1 MNNKTKRIQ
10 SQQLIP
16 AQNVHM
22 ISPHSYVAYYY
33 EYILKM
39 VSKEKMPNLLKEVL
53 QLDLLKPFPYKDTSK
68 LHADFKEH
76 FLEDDCINGDLN
88 TYWMTIS
95 GSLSYILRGY
105 PKEVPQSQIEWL
117 GWSFFDRFK
126 QYRFL
131 EQHIPNYPVFYEEYS
146 NHEKARIV
154 ILCYLFLESSNC

>member
-1 MNNKTKRIQ
+1 MNNKTNKIR

-22 ISPHSYVAYYY
+22 ISPHSYVTYYY
-33 EYILKM
+33 GYILKM

-105 PKEVPQSQIEWL
+105 PKEVPQDQIEWL
-117 GWSFFDRFK
+117 GKSFFDRFK

-131 EQHIPNYPVFYEEYS
+131 EPHIPNYPVFYEEYCI
-146 NHEKARIV
+146 HEKARIV
-154 ILCYLFLESSNC
+154 ILCYLFFEKRDY